1 MECAHHCSRPS
12 EQSVSDGDSVRSSR
26 SFAPLPATLLSPGSV
41 CRRTA
46 FDPSRPRAAPTLVS
60 PATLRTSAPLT
71 TLARPGALACSLN
84 PQSEGEEENEQEKAA
99 FGSGVGGGVGVGAGG
114 VGVGAGGVGV
124 GVGGVGAGG
133 EKLGCDPPPPHAASA
148 LASAIATRVLR
159 VSRVMPLGTRDYG
172 RSSSG

>member
-46 FDPSRPRAAPTLVS
+46 FDPSRPRAAPTLAS
-60 PATLRTSAPLT
+60 PATLRTCAPLT

-84 PQSEGEEENEQEKAA
+84 PQSEREEKKQQETAD
-99 FGSGVGGGVGVGAGG
+99 
-114 VGVGAGGVGV
+114 
-124 GVGGVGAGG
+124 
-133 EKLGCDPPPPHAASA
+133 C
-148 LASAIATRVLR
+148 
-159 VSRVMPLGTRDYG
+159 G
-172 RSSSG
+172 RGDGDG